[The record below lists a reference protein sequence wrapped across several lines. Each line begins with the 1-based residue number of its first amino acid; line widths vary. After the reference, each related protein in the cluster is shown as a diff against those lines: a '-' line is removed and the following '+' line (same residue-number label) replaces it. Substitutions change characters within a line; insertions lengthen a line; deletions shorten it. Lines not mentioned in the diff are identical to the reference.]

1 MLTAL
6 RKSRGY
12 GKFKRDRGA
21 MIALAIIAVYFVV
34 AGWIFFT
41 EGLAF
46 VGDKTGWYNSRE
58 HAVLGALLPERTLE
72 RVGPRWLA
80 GFGIQQEASRRTD
93 QADFVFKMVDQGL
106 QAVDR
111 LPADV
116 KAAKTEQTLATVRLA
131 ERRLAE
137 VPLEELRTRK
147 DAAAKLF
154 MELDK
159 AKNVRG
165 AYAKLGR
172 GIESAA
178 AAIEGL
184 KTPAADVTKQRDDA
198 SRLIEELGFIV
209 EDVNK
214 AEGGGREPDNKTLD
228 EIQAAADAIREGKP
242 ISERME
248 IFLRNMPEGVRVQS
262 GKQDLAIEQAL
273 QQIEP
278 AIEQLM
284 PIPSGLEGTIYRLR
298 LLLGTDDQGRSI
310 FLRAIY
316 SAKIAIQ
323 VGVVV
328 ALLSVLVGAL
338 LGSAAAYFGGWVD
351 SLVTWLYS
359 TLSSLPQLV
368 LLAVLSFMFL
378 GTQVEGTLVPIYV
391 ALGLTFWIGSAR
403 VIRGEVLKIK
413 ELEYVQAGRALGYGR
428 MKILTQ
434 HIIPNT
440 LHLIFIN
447 FSLLFIGAI
456 KTEVILTFL
465 GLGVKEG
472 ASWGLMISQ
481 AAPEVIN
488 GIFWQIGAAT
498 VFMLVLVMAFNIV
511 SDALQDAF
519 DPKHVG

>member
-1 MLTAL
+1 MFTAL

-34 AGWIFFT
+34 AGWIFLT
-41 EGLAF
+41 EGLAY
-46 VGDKTGWYNSRE
+46 VGDKTGWFNARE
-58 HAVLGALLPERTLE
+58 DAILGAMLPERTLE

-80 GFGIQQEASRRTD
+80 GFGIEQEASRRTD

-111 LPADV
+111 LPPDL
-116 KAAKTEQTLATVRLA
+116 KAEKSVETLATVRLA

-137 VPLEELRTRK
+137 VPIEELRSRR
-147 DAAAKLF
+147 DAAAALF
-154 MELDK
+154 GELDQ
-159 AKNVRG
+159 AKKLRG
-165 AYAKLGR
+165 LQAKLTAGV
-172 GIESAA
+172 ENVNT
-178 AAIEGL
+178 AIAGL
-184 KTPAADVTKQRDDA
+184 KTPAADVVKQRDDA
-198 SRLIEELGFIV
+198 SRLVEELGFLI
-209 EDVNK
+209 EDVSK
-214 AEGGGREPDNKTLD
+214 AQGQTPDAETLD
-228 EIQAAADAIREGKP
+228 EIQTSADAIRQGKP
-242 ISERME
+242 ISQRME
-248 IFLRNMPEGVRVQS
+248 TFLKHMPEIARVQS
-262 GKQDLAIEQAL
+262 AKADQVIEGSLAK
-273 QQIEP
+273 IEP

-284 PIPSGLEGTIYRLR
+284 PMPTGLRGTLYQFR

-310 FLRAIY
+310 LLRAVY

-328 ALLSVLVGAL
+328 ALFSVVVGAL
-338 LGSAAAYFGGWVD
+338 LGSAAAYYGGWVD

-378 GTQVEGTLVPIYV
+378 GSTFEGTLVPIYV

-428 MKILTQ
+428 LKILVQ

-440 LHLIFIN
+440 MHLIFIN